1 MTKRHLDI
9 VLASIAFLF
18 SAPLF
23 IFAALGIRISS
34 PGPIFYKAS
43 RVGRDR
49 KIFTMY
55 KFRTMDS
62 ARSPLRSSI
71 TAHNDPRIFPFGNL
85 LRRSKI
91 DELPQLLNV
100 IKGEM
105 SIVGPRPE
113 DPVIVRENYRTAHFE
128 TLTVLPGLMSPGSLF
143 NFTHGEDLIGSDSPE
158 QYYVDQ
164 LLSKKL
170 ALDIVYIREASLLYD
185 LAIILRTAWVIT
197 SMTFGKRRFPDPPE
211 MHKALALMEQANAS
225 ISEDRALP
233 NSTLNRALRQHV
245 VR

>member
-1 MTKRHLDI
+1 MTKRLLDI
-9 VLASIAFLF
+9 VLASVAFLS

-23 IFAALGIRISS
+23 LFAALGIRIFSR
-34 PGPIFYKAS
+34 GPIFYSAD
-43 RVGRDR
+43 RVGRDG

-55 KFRTMDS
+55 KFRTMDP
-62 ARSPLRSSI
+62 ARSSLRSSI
-71 TAHNDPRIFPFGNL
+71 TANDDPRIFPFGNL

-113 DPVIVRENYRTAHFE
+113 DPVIVRKNYRPAHFE

-143 NFTHGEDLIGSDSPE
+143 NFTHGEYLIGSDSPE
-158 QYYVDQ
+158 EYYVDQ
-164 LLSKKL
+164 LLPKKL

-211 MHKALALMEQANAS
+211 MHKALALIDQADTSFQKIGLFQIA
-225 ISEDRALP
+225 R
-233 NSTLNRALRQHV
+233 
-245 VR
+245 